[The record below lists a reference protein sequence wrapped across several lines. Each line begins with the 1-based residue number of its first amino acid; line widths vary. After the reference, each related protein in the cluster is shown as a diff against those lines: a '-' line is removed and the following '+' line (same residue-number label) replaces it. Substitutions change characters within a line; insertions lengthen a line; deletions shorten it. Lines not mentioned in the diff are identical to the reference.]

1 MIGGL
6 PQQGSNVPMR
16 QSFAALAAIAALV
29 SACAADEAA
38 PRPPSAPPPIV
49 RAPPAAPTERAPAPI
64 ESRDG
69 IVVPDVPSGVASHL
83 STVSPL
89 PPRAPL
95 YALPA
100 PALSAPVGAAPN
112 LGPVTG
118 YGPGGMGTIP
128 GSPANPPY
136 H

>member
-1 MIGGL
+1 M
-6 PQQGSNVPMR
+6 QQ
-16 QSFAALAAIAALV
+16 QLACLAAISLLL
-29 SACAADEAA
+29 SGCAADEKLPPLA
-38 PRPPSAPPPIV
+38 PLPPLI
-49 RAPPAAPTERAPAPI
+49 RAPAAAPPEATSDRPDWVVAPP
-64 ESRDG
+64 ES
-69 IVVPDVPSGVASHL
+69 PSRL

-89 PPRAPL
+89 PPRPPL
-95 YALPA
+95 YQLPP
-100 PALSAPVGAAPN
+100 PAVSAPVGASPN

>member
-1 MIGGL
+1 M
-6 PQQGSNVPMR
+6 
-16 QSFAALAAIAALV
+16 QSRLASLAAIMLLV
-29 SACAADEAA
+29 SACASEEEV
-38 PRPPSAPPPIV
+38 RRQSAGPPPIV
-49 RAPPAAPTERAPAPI
+49 RAPVAVPAAAPTEYRQ
-64 ESRDG
+64 G
-69 IVVPDVPSGVASHL
+69 IVVPDIPPGISSNL

-95 YALPA
+95 YQITA
-100 PALSAPVGAAPN
+100 PSVSAPVGASPN

-118 YGPGGMGTIP
+118 YGTGGMGTVP

>member
-1 MIGGL
+1 
-6 PQQGSNVPMR
+6 V
-16 QSFAALAAIAALV
+16 LV
-29 SACAADEAA
+29 SACAADEPA
-38 PRPPSAPPPIV
+38 PRPPAAPPPIV
-49 RAPPAAPTERAPAPI
+49 RAPAPSEPASTPTEI
-64 ESRDG
+64 RDG
-69 IVVPDVPSGVASHL
+69 IVLPDIPGASSHL

-95 YALPA
+95 YQMTVPSV
-100 PALSAPVGAAPN
+100 SAPVGAAPN

>member
-1 MIGGL
+1 
-6 PQQGSNVPMR
+6 MR
-16 QSFAALAAIAALV
+16 RRFASLAAIVLLV
-29 SACAADEAA
+29 SACAADEKT
-38 PRPPSAPPPIV
+38 SAPPAALPPIV
-49 RAPPAAPTERAPAPI
+49 RAPAVAPAEPASTPS
-64 ESRDG
+64 EYRQG
-69 IVVPDVPSGVASHL
+69 IVVPDIPSGVSSHV

-95 YALPA
+95 YPMTA
-100 PALSAPVGAAPN
+100 PSVSAPVGAAPN

-118 YGPGGMGTIP
+118 YGPGGLGTIP